1 MNKQILLTVFLAF
14 AVIFSV
20 CAVSASDVNVT
31 DSYATSLV
39 DDTSD
44 VSVPMENTADSSE
57 ISVSSYSN
65 VDNDSSKVSLSS
77 EEVLGSENSNT
88 LSTNTNSDAM
98 ISSDNTGVAALSV
111 SNSVDV
117 YGASDVSSLDVYK
130 TVTAKDVTK
139 YYKGSTKYTA
149 TFFDSKGNVLNN
161 TKVKITVNGK
171 TYTRTTNV
179 KGVASLAINLKP
191 GTYKVYAYNPVTS
204 FNLTSTF
211 KVLTTIKASNMN
223 KVYTDKKKFAA
234 KFLTSG
240 GKALVGKTVKFKI
253 NGKTYSKKTNS
264 KGYAYL
270 SLINLAKGTYKI
282 VSYGADGLTKTNTVK
297 VVNNCKSKLIA
308 SDYTFLTSDKKVIKV
323 TLHNEFDYAPGEG
336 KSIRFTVNGKNYYSN
351 TNSKGVASLTLPSLS
366 NGVYTVKYYFAGN
379 DFYKASSAKGK
390 LTIVPSYTPTYTVKS
405 TTTFGSGANTA
416 FKVALTSGSYPL
428 AGQTVTLTVDG
439 TTKYT
444 KTTNSDGVVSLPI
457 DLAIGKH
464 TISYSNAAIGKIKA
478 KSGSTEITV
487 KERTSTTLTWKSGT
501 SLNAGSQT
509 YKVLLSDANGKA
521 LSGRTVK
528 LTVNSKTYSA
538 KTGSDG
544 QASFT
549 VTSTAGEYPVSYS
562 FVGNNNYKPSSGST
576 KIKLV
581 APATISIA
589 DVLSG
594 AATIKSYYS
603 SNGKVP
609 SSVSAGGY
617 SYTVPEFLYLMA
629 QAIYQLGNSN
639 TKAITCIY
647 GVKAPSS
654 PSGDTIYSEELYRSD
669 YLKVAYNLA
678 NYVKTNKQA
687 PNYASSTVGNIIY
700 SEVVDAFSRILTF
713 YKEND
718 KYMPNYCV
726 IKYGSGSSSS
736 STSVGGL
743 NVKNTITNLAPY
755 LKATT
760 NCQVTASSIKNKA
773 AALTSGLTS
782 VKEKA
787 LAIFNYVRD
796 QVSYSFYYDTAY
808 GATGTL
814 SRGYGNCVDQAHL
827 VVALARAAGIPAN
840 SFGVVN
846 NWYTSSYSHHAYY
859 SSLPF

>member
-336 KSIRFTVNGKNYYSN
+336 KSIRFTVNGKKYYSN

-464 TISYSNAAIGKIKA
+464 TISYSNALPLKKG
-478 KSGSTEITV
+478 
-487 KERTSTTLTWKSGT
+487 
-501 SLNAGSQT
+501 
-509 YKVLLSDANGKA
+509 LL
-521 LSGRTVK
+521 L
-528 LTVNSKTYSA
+528 L
-538 KTGSDG
+538 
-544 QASFT
+544 
-549 VTSTAGEYPVSYS
+549 
-562 FVGNNNYKPSSGST
+562 
-576 KIKLV
+576 
-581 APATISIA
+581 
-589 DVLSG
+589 
-594 AATIKSYYS
+594 
-603 SNGKVP
+603 
-609 SSVSAGGY
+609 
-617 SYTVPEFLYLMA
+617 
-629 QAIYQLGNSN
+629 
-639 TKAITCIY
+639 
-647 GVKAPSS
+647 
-654 PSGDTIYSEELYRSD
+654 
-669 YLKVAYNLA
+669 
-678 NYVKTNKQA
+678 
-687 PNYASSTVGNIIY
+687 
-700 SEVVDAFSRILTF
+700 
-713 YKEND
+713 
-718 KYMPNYCV
+718 
-726 IKYGSGSSSS
+726 
-736 STSVGGL
+736 
-743 NVKNTITNLAPY
+743 
-755 LKATT
+755 
-760 NCQVTASSIKNKA
+760 
-773 AALTSGLTS
+773 
-782 VKEKA
+782 
-787 LAIFNYVRD
+787 
-796 QVSYSFYYDTAY
+796 
-808 GATGTL
+808 
-814 SRGYGNCVDQAHL
+814 
-827 VVALARAAGIPAN
+827 
-840 SFGVVN
+840 
-846 NWYTSSYSHHAYY
+846 
-859 SSLPF
+859 